1 MTKNRKTDTEREKD
15 IRTTIKLRLSGT
27 STEEISKILNISERT
42 IRRYISESFKMSLEE
57 KNRYTDELLV
67 NILKYED
74 LCSQELYKIVFF
86 SKNNSEKIKA
96 IRELRENKK
105 FVLETVFASDDLRQ
119 RFKPNIAST
128 ELSVTDKIKAMGDYL
143 LELEKRKQEEKL
155 NSKTDELNSIKL

>member
-119 RFKPNIAST
+119 RFKT
-128 ELSVTDKIKAMGDYL
+128 EVANNVLAVKDRLQAMADYL
-143 LELEKRKQEEKL
+143 KELEKRKQEDKQNLEQ
-155 NSKTDELNSIKL
+155 NNTDNFN

>member
-119 RFKPNIAST
+119 RFKPNIASA

-155 NSKTDELNSIKL
+155 NSRDIK